1 MLLDE
6 LLIKIGI
13 DADSQAMQQF
23 EQFLNVIGDGTE
35 SAAENLGTFAE
46 VLERAVD
53 DATEQ
58 IKAAPEFE
66 SFFDSLEKLQ
76 AETENL
82 SEDDALD
89 EWVQKLIEG
98 DKLLSEFGESFLQN
112 TEQLSKELQEAGLSA
127 EQVEKVIGKLKSA
140 IEQITLKAQKIY
152 LTISSTCGQP
162 NMVQ

>member
-46 VLERAVD
+46 ALERAVD

-66 SFFDSLEKLQ
+66 NFFNSLEKLQ
-76 AETENL
+76 AEAENL

-89 EWVQKLIEG
+89 AWVQKLIEG
-98 DKLLSEFGESFLQN
+98 DALLSEFGEGFLEN
-112 TEQLSKELQEAGLSA
+112 TEQLSQRLQQAGLNA
-127 EQVEKVIGKLKSA
+127 DQVEKIIGKLKSA
-140 IEQITLKAQKIY
+140 IEQKPMPPKKIQK
-152 LTISSTCGQP
+152 S
-162 NMVQ
+162 